1 MRCAVEALLTHASVS
16 LRLQHGSEKN
26 AEWNLI
32 TIIFAAVQRADHQS
46 ERFTRQQQRRG
57 AIIIEFV
64 EQQSCFGSEKP
75 TKRAMMGRTKPG
87 EKKKSENE
95 KKISL

>member
-1 MRCAVEALLTHASVS
+1 MQCAVEAQLTHASVS

-26 AEWNLI
+26 EEWNLI
-32 TIIFAAVQRADHQS
+32 TIIFAAVQRADQQS

-75 TKRAMMGRTKPG
+75 TRER
-87 EKKKSENE
+87 
-95 KKISL
+95 